1 MSHSAASGTNGLAVA
16 MDGLEIESESEVHG
30 SDTVSEVHDADV
42 NDGPAS
48 SIEEPEAYDSDP
60 STNDVSEITEHSDT
74 VEGSGH
80 SDSIGD
86 SESSDGE
93 STATGATGATGA
105 GPTKPAPR
113 QRPRKRSRPD
123 RWLREVEH
131 YQSTTKLLIRKAPF
145 KRLVRE
151 VAQEYKTD
159 LRFSVESF
167 EALQE
172 ASEDFLV
179 ELFQKTQRQ
188 AVHRGAQTI
197 EPKDMQEVIDNMN
210 MRWGVIYR

>member
-1 MSHSAASGTNGLAVA
+1 MSAESGTNGIAVA
-16 MDGLEIESESEVHG
+16 MDGLEIESG
-30 SDTVSEVHDADV
+30 SASGSEVHDADV

-60 STNDVSEITEHSDT
+60 STNDDSEITEHSDT

-86 SESSDGE
+86 SDSSDGE
-93 STATGATGATGA
+93 SAATGGAPA
-105 GPTKPAPR
+105 PAPR
-113 QRPRKRSRPD
+113 IRPRKRSRPD

-131 YQSTTKLLIRKAPF
+131 YQSTTKLLIRRAPF

-151 VAQEYKTD
+151 IADDYKTD

-167 EALQE
+167 DALQE

-179 ELFQKTQRQ
+179 ELFQKTQQQ
-188 AVHRGAQTI
+188 AIHRGAQTI
-197 EPKDMQEVIDNMN
+197 EPKDMQAVICNMN
-210 MRWGVIYR
+210 MRWGVLCR